1 MGLPSWVSG
10 KEFACQCRRH
20 KRLVF
25 DPWVG
30 KISWNRKWQSTPV
43 FLPGRFHGQRSLAG
57 SNPWGCKG
65 SDTTER
71 MRVHTHTLCDLVGG
85 HLKLHFK
92 LWWKEIVCSLLR
104 AGSCTHIQ
112 AHICM
117 YTQRTR
123 WNFKLWSADIKWHYQ
138 FFGLL
143 YLLVSGGI
151 LKPLSKTV
159 M

>member
-10 KEFACQCRRH
+10 KEFACQCRRC

-30 KISWNRKWQSTPV
+30 DIFWNRKWQPTPV
-43 FLPGRFHGQRSLAG
+43 FLTGRFHGPRSLAG
-57 SNPWGCKG
+57 YSPWGCKG

-71 MRVHTHTLCDLVGG
+71 THARARAHTHTHTHTHTDLIGG

-92 LWWKEIVCSLLR
+92 LWSKKIVCSLFH
-104 AGSCTHIQ
+104 AGTSTHIP
-112 AHICM
+112 AHICT

-123 WNFKLWSADIKWHYQ
+123 WNFKLWSANMK
-138 FFGLL
+138 
-143 YLLVSGGI
+143 
-151 LKPLSKTV
+151 
-159 M
+159 